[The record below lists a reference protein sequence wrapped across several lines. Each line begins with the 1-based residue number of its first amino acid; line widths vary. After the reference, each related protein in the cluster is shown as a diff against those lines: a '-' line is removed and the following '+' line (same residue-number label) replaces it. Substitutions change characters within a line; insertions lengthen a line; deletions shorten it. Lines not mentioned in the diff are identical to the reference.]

1 MTKVKATMT
10 RTEFAALLETYGAER
25 SRWPHDQRAA
35 AAALLSSD
43 REAER
48 LLAEAVALDRVL
60 DRAPRFDAGREAA
73 LADRIAA
80 LASKAPR
87 VAASNA
93 RMATAP
99 AQNTYRLAIPRRDA
113 WRAAGMLAACLVLGF
128 SIGWSGLAQ
137 SFGPAVDDIM
147 SNVRVETADT
157 GDHWDEDTL

>member
-1 MTKVKATMT
+1 MTKAKTTMT

-35 AAALLSSD
+35 ASALLSSD

-48 LLAEAVALDRVL
+48 LLTEAVALDRVL
-60 DRAPRFDAGREAA
+60 DRAPRLDPGRETA

-80 LASKAPR
+80 LAVKAPR
-87 VAASNA
+87 VATANVRPA
-93 RMATAP
+93 ATPVPTLQRA
-99 AQNTYRLAIPRRDA
+99 TVPRRDA
-113 WRAAGMLAACLVLGF
+113 WRAASMLAACLVLGF

-137 SFGPAVDDIM
+137 SFAPAVDDIM
-147 SNVRVETADT
+147 SNVRVETAEA